1 MKSADPWYP
10 VTGCMGMVQNCIR
23 GGSNLFIER
32 VVRHWNGLPREVT
45 NVVRQ
50 LVVIGPLQLFF
61 PFVSLFFFP
70 STLF

>member
-1 MKSADPWYP
+1 
-10 VTGCMGMVQNCIR
+10 MGMVQNCIR

-61 PFVSLFFFP
+61 PFVFLQLYSNIL
-70 STLF
+70 